1 MSTIMTRTRAT
12 TAAILLGLAGLA
24 STTNA
29 TAPEP
34 AEDVRS
40 VVMMMI
46 DDAVEANE
54 QDPSDVFFI
63 VCLPDDEDEA
73 SEIFSAWKPAGKDLD
88 DDVRVFYVRGVDRDE
103 VLEKC
108 AIAEAPAFI
117 AFRGGY
123 PVHARS
129 GCSEAINLK
138 SFIDIALD
146 PTSPP
151 TYSADQSQVLYNDM
165 VAELKSGDFRKGAEH
180 ACLLMLNLHALVEG
194 PYNSSFGRCEIA
206 EMDLMYNQSVMRVAQ
221 AANQDK
227 AAEAIVARTS
237 RTAKRTWDK
246 GSFGHLGIALWM
258 DLAPSA
264 GSEDEVVAWANGYER
279 SGRVAQALE
288 KYGSRIRPLLID
300 HGSWGALAR
309 TVKNVSDLED
319 ELADAERF
327 AQSIVDDGIADA
339 SFIETHKS
347 EMARTMALT
356 HAALLQSKR
365 ESDAWKLGS
374 VLAVYVGDELASASL
389 CEAAMELGVLT
400 ARHETM
406 AQDLDSTRY
415 AALKSAMDNAFATVP
430 TSDD

>member
-1 MSTIMTRTRAT
+1 MRTTMTRTRALT
-12 TAAILLGLAGLA
+12 GAILLGLAGLTT
-24 STTNA
+24 STHG
-29 TAPEP
+29 APEP

-54 QDPSDVFFI
+54 EDPNDVFFI

-73 SEIFSAWKPAGKDLD
+73 SEVFGTWKPAGEELD

-103 VLEKC
+103 VMEKC
-108 AIAEAPAFI
+108 AITEAPAFI

-123 PVHARS
+123 PVHART
-129 GCSEAINLK
+129 GCAESINLE
-138 SFIDIALD
+138 SFVSIALD
-146 PTSPP
+146 PTAPP
-151 TYSADQSQVLYNDM
+151 TYSADQSRVLYEDM
-165 VAELKSGDFRKGAEH
+165 VAELASGEFRSGAEH

-194 PYNSSFGRCEIA
+194 PYNTSFGRCEIA
-206 EMDLMYNQSVMRVAQ
+206 QMDLMYNQSVMRVAQ
-221 AANQDK
+221 AAGQDP

-246 GSFGHLGIALWM
+246 GAFGHLGIALWM

-264 GSEDEVVAWANGYER
+264 GYEDEVVAWANGYER

-288 KYGSRIRPLLID
+288 RYGARIRPMLID

-309 TVKNVSDLED
+309 TVKDVSELED

-327 AQSIVDDGIADA
+327 ARSIVDDGIADD
-339 SFIETHKS
+339 SFLEMHTS

-356 HAALLQSKR
+356 HAALLQSGR
-365 ESDAWKLGS
+365 ERDAWKLGS
-374 VLAVYVGDELASASL
+374 VLGAYAGEERASAAM

-400 ARHETM
+400 ARHESM
-406 AQDLDSTRY
+406 ADGLDSERF
-415 AALKSAMDNAFATVP
+415 AALKSAMNEAFATVP
-430 TSDD
+430 ATDE